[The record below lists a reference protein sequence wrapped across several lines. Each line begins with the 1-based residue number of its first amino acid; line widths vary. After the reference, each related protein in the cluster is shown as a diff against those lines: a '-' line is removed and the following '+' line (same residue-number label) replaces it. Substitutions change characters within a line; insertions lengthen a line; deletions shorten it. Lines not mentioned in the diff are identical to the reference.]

1 LLRGIFPFWNCCVK
15 KPTSGYIRSKVLS
28 LARLLP
34 IISNFHKSLPH
45 LLLTKRVVT
54 ANLPKKLLELNN
66 SLKDKAETSLPLT
79 EVRLANSKTGLDSA
93 ITDLDKLISTPNSL
107 QSQR

>member
-1 LLRGIFPFWNCCVK
+1 VR
-15 KPTSGYIRSKVLS
+15 KPTRGYIRSKVLS
-28 LARLLP
+28 LDRLFP

-45 LLLTKRVVT
+45 LLFIKRVVT
-54 ANLPKKLLELNN
+54 ANRPKKLSDDNN

-79 EVRLANSKTGLDSA
+79 EVRLANSNTGLDSD
-93 ITDLDKLISTPNSL
+93 ITDLDKFISTPNSL